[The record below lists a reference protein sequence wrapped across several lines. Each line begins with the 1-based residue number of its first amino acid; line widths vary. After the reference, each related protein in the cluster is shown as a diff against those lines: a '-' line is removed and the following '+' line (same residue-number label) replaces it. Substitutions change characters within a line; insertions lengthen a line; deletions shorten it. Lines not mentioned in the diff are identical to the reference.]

1 MSQSESTETRGAV
14 AGEIGLLTSI
24 AWIVAASAIG
34 FAIPFFFSNWLQL
47 ERAVYIVPYVIIIGA
62 FVVILRRASGT
73 HWSVFTHRWGL
84 GIAGAAVFGY
94 YVVLNVLGQPE
105 SASPSGLELVWA
117 LIWFGLIYGLVDALS
132 LNVFPVL
139 CVRAVHH
146 SEASWTELVLRGA
159 AAIAASAV
167 IAGAYHLGY
176 AEFRGIGLLAPIVGN
191 TLLTLSFVLTRSPLA
206 PIGAHIAMHGAG
218 VLHGMES
225 VVQLPPH
232 Y

>member
-1 MSQSESTETRGAV
+1 MSPSGSMETSDAV
-14 AGEIGLLTSI
+14 SGEISLLTSI
-24 AWIVAASAIG
+24 AWIVAAATIG
-34 FAIPFFFSNWLQL
+34 FAVPFFFSNWLQL
-47 ERAVYIVPYVIIIGA
+47 ERTAYLVPYVIIIGA
-62 FVVILRRASGT
+62 FILLFPRASGT
-73 HWSVFTHRWGL
+73 HWSVFANRWGI

-94 YVVLNVLGQPE
+94 YVVLNVLGQPG

-117 LIWFGLIYGLVDALS
+117 LFWFGLIYGLADALF

-146 SEASWTELVLRGA
+146 SEASRTELALRGA

-167 IAGAYHLGY
+167 VAGAYHLGY
-176 AEFRGIGLLAPIVGN
+176 AEFRGIGLLAPIFGN
-191 TLLTLSFVLTRSPLA
+191 TLLTLSLVLTRSPLA
-206 PIGAHIAMHGAG
+206 PIGAHIAMHLAG
-218 VLHGMES
+218 VFHGMES